1 MRRAHLAAAGA
12 LLVGCSSAGL
22 ELDPGASADM
32 QRCGVDIR
40 MSSAFR
46 IELQNDARDKR
57 LSAATVRELKSTIFD
72 QVPEASKL
80 AVYESYV
87 DCITSRRSLASALNE
102 ISARKT
108 RLASTLRSRYHV
120 PETDVR
126 QIEASYDKEADELRS
141 GRIIAARETRTA
153 TVYDLALIATRNHLN
168 LDRET
173 IIATGGSMEG
183 DRNKQPA
190 ADPGAKQ
197 RAAFVAACRPAADER
212 LCQSIAP
219 AYEQMK
225 KAAAGGR

>member
-1 MRRAHLAAAGA
+1 VRRAHLAAAGT
-12 LLVGCSSAGL
+12 LLVSCSSAGL

-87 DCITSRRSLASALNE
+87 DCITSRRSLASALDE

-108 RLASTLRSRYHV
+108 RLASMLRGRYRV
-120 PETDVR
+120 PESDVR

-153 TVYDLALIATRNHLN
+153 MVYDLALIATRNHLN

-183 DRNKQPA
+183 DRNKEPV
-190 ADPGAKQ
+190 DPGARR
-197 RAAFVAACRPAADER
+197 RAAFIAACRPAADER

-219 AYEQMK
+219 AYERMK
-225 KAAAGGR
+225 NAATAGGR